1 MQTNERRTKVYATHE
16 PTLPESS
23 SWTSVHGT
31 LDPSTAPDAI
41 NASHLAEVREAVEAL
56 RAAKPPQPIDVAK
69 LSDLLCLPRWNV
81 KRHLEALGIHVDAV
95 DDRGQPILTESQML
109 SKIRKAIGGET
120 LGTVTVA
127 KRAGLP
133 VKLVREFMK
142 ARPKLFVSSMANG
155 KSALMWRLQEN
166 SFGGLGSGNRSP
178 LGPNGT
184 KTRGAHIPA
193 NRPKPSPSRPP
204 AGTSAGASTPRKM
217 SMKNRRTAVAV

>member
-1 MQTNERRTKVYATHE
+1 MQTNERRTKVYNTPE
-16 PTLPESS
+16 PLLPDSS
-23 SWTSVHGT
+23 SCISFHGT

-41 NASHLAEVREAVEAL
+41 NASHLAEVREAVDAL
-56 RAAKPPQPIDVAK
+56 RAAHPGPGSLQVDVAT

-109 SKIRKAIGGET
+109 SRIRKAIGGEM

-155 KSALMWRLQEN
+155 KSALMWRLQEQ
-166 SFGGLGSGNRSP
+166 SFGSANRRPLGSN
-178 LGPNGT
+178 NGT
-184 KTRGAHIPA
+184 RGRVTA
-193 NRPKPSPSRPP
+193 PKSRRK
-204 AGTSAGASTPRKM
+204 AASASAGK
-217 SMKNRRTAVAV
+217 AVLA